1 MPTTP
6 HSPTRLPARVDSAVL
21 AKFRLP
27 GEPLI
32 IVKLVGV
39 GNNAPYDFHD
49 KGTRSFIFRFES
61 ALEGHVLRVP
71 LHLWQEND
79 ARLAHDLLD
88 QRRFP
93 HAIIVFLELPPVAQ
107 PPQTNSSQMGATD
120 TRTETRIVVGP
131 GTEPTVAPTFPPQ
144 ATPDTTS
151 DKPNT
156 QDEGRPACPQAAAAV
171 APDSQTTPAD
181 LTAQREAS
189 VACPQCEGSAV
200 SPQTATAEAPTLQ
213 AAAPAPTAD
222 RPLHEAAYD
231 QVAAPKRLKALAA
244 LLSVPEPALRAAIAH
259 PASQIELATAGWVR
273 RKVWA
278 SSKIP
283 LSTIY
288 FYSAKHPVSP
298 PPISNSQFSVPSFQ
312 YSPRP
317 QTTSHKRH
325 RRTENN
331 SPPPTSIRH

>member
-6 HSPTRLPARVDSAVL
+6 HSPTRLPARVDSSVL

-39 GNNAPYDFHD
+39 GNSAPYDFHD
-49 KGTRSFIFRFES
+49 KGTRSFSFRFES

-131 GTEPTVAPTFPPQ
+131 GTEPTVAPTLSLP
-144 ATPDTTS
+144 TSPDTTA
-151 DKPNT
+151 DNPNT
-156 QDEGRPACPQAAAAV
+156 QDEGRVACPQTAAL
-171 APDSQTTPAD
+171 APGSQTTPTD

-189 VACPQCEGSAV
+189 AACPQCEGSAV
-200 SPQTATAEAPTLQ
+200 SPQTATAEPPTLQ
-213 AAAPAPTAD
+213 AATPPAPTAD

-273 RKVWA
+273 RKV
-278 SSKIP
+278 
-283 LSTIY
+283 
-288 FYSAKHPVSP
+288 
-298 PPISNSQFSVPSFQ
+298 
-312 YSPRP
+312 
-317 QTTSHKRH
+317 
-325 RRTENN
+325 
-331 SPPPTSIRH
+331 

>member
-6 HSPTRLPARVDSAVL
+6 HTPTRLPARVDSSVL
-21 AKFRLP
+21 AKFRLA

-39 GNNAPYDFHD
+39 GNSAPYDFHD

-93 HAIIVFLELPPVAQ
+93 HAIIVFLELPPAAQ
-107 PPQTNSSQMGATD
+107 PPQPISPLMGATD

-131 GTEPTVAPTFPPQ
+131 GTEPTVAPTLSLPS
-144 ATPDTTS
+144 TPDTTA
-151 DKPNT
+151 DTPNT
-156 QDEGRPACPQAAAAV
+156 QDEGREACPQASAAE
-171 APDSQTTPAD
+171 APDSQTSPTEQ
-181 LTAQREAS
+181 TAQREAS
-189 VACPQCEGSAV
+189 AACPQCEGSSV
-200 SPQTATAEAPTLQ
+200 SPQTATASE
-213 AAAPAPTAD
+213 AAPPAHTAD
-222 RPLHEAAYD
+222 RPLHEAAYA

-244 LLSVPEPALRAAIAH
+244 LLSVPESALRAAIPH

-273 RKVWA
+273 RKV
-278 SSKIP
+278 
-283 LSTIY
+283 
-288 FYSAKHPVSP
+288 
-298 PPISNSQFSVPSFQ
+298 
-312 YSPRP
+312 
-317 QTTSHKRH
+317 
-325 RRTENN
+325 
-331 SPPPTSIRH
+331 